1 MRGDLLPDAVNIEE
15 MRGRHALE
23 KNSLD
28 GSRPELWR
36 TPQASEAGAR
46 VETLYTKDGKPAVP
60 GQRAYRK
67 TPSGKLVL
75 QSQTINQQVEMV
87 DRVKAWATP
96 TVAETHNQNTSS
108 QIYLQNQVGAT
119 KKLWATAR
127 AGMAR
132 GNNFTYDRGK
142 GNIEEQVGASVSGG
156 GKLNPRWVETL
167 MGIPVGWT
175 MPSCVFPVTIE
186 PMNSG
191 FSETASSQP
200 QQPSLSQPS

>member
-1 MRGDLLPDAVNIEE
+1 MSPNLGTVVHRAGQLGPVN
-15 MRGRHALE
+15 
-23 KNSLD
+23 
-28 GSRPELWR
+28 GSNGGNRQELWR
-36 TPQASEAGAR
+36 TPNSQLIEAKPDGIKLTNR
-46 VETLYTKDGKPAVP
+46 TPKDP
-60 GQRAYRK
+60 
-67 TPSGKLVL
+67 
-75 QSQTINQQVEMV
+75 QVGLA
-87 DRVKAWATP
+87 DQIRAWATP

-175 MPSCVFPVTIE
+175 MPSCVFPVTIG

-191 FSETASSQP
+191 FLEMASSQP
-200 QQPSLSQPS
+200 QQP